1 MKNKNEKKS
10 LPQRSE
16 FMEQL
21 ELRTGKGIPINQ
33 IPCIYAIAHQNRC
46 LIFGFVTL
54 CPLRCPKFRIGAPV
68 EEENEQI
75 NTWCKFLEKVD
86 DEYLCSADGQM
97 LNQINCQICPIF
109 QEDKVRA
116 YAKDKIRAEEHI
128 KESEDRKINRRSFL
142 SKIRRRKR

>member
-1 MKNKNEKKS
+1 MKAKDEKKS

-54 CPLRCPKFRIGAPV
+54 CPLRCSKFRIGAPV
-68 EEENEQI
+68 EEENEEGEFGISLSLEQI
-75 NTWCKFLEKVD
+75 YVITVIIALLLTQVLIRIANIKDQRLVYGVLIGSLLILTSDYLFFKFVV
-86 DEYLCSADGQM
+86 Y
-97 LNQINCQICPIF
+97 
-109 QEDKVRA
+109 R
-116 YAKDKIRAEEHI
+116 
-128 KESEDRKINRRSFL
+128 
-142 SKIRRRKR
+142 